1 MTHGINMIQRLRI
14 NPIKHHFSFPF
25 FFSLSGSLTP
35 KSHMS
40 YPLLCLSFSSIFPL
54 QLQLQLQH
62 HHHHLNMAQREGDP
76 SASFIQAKQK
86 EQKTN
91 HSPTKSTENQKQKEL
106 ETYHSPTNSKA

>member
-1 MTHGINMIQRLRI
+1 
-14 NPIKHHFSFPF
+14 
-25 FFSLSGSLTP
+25 
-35 KSHMS
+35 
-40 YPLLCLSFSSIFPL
+40 
-54 QLQLQLQH
+54 
-62 HHHHLNMAQREGDP
+62 MAQGEGDP